1 MDETEKSKWEMLYK
15 LLNDEFSV
23 IKDKLT
29 NHDCLFDNLSKDIYA
44 LKDRV
49 THIEAL
55 LSNHV
60 TDTNKKIEVFTKE
73 VSEKLDKLLNK

>member
-15 LLNDEFSV
+15 LLNDEFSF

-29 NHDCLFDNLSKDIYA
+29 NHDCCFDNLSKGICA
-44 LKDRV
+44 LKNQV

-55 LSNHV
+55 LSNHI
-60 TDTNKKIEVFTKE
+60 TNANKKIEVFTKE